1 MNVKLWWA
9 KRTAKRIE
17 KYENYEYKIQHL
29 IVENTKTLLQQ
40 LGDLSPEDRVKFAKD
55 MGYTEEKEEPRY
67 VSVKDKGDKK
77 DGNNTAKSIRKRQSV
92 GRSNSNGKK
101 R

>member
-17 KYENYEYKIQHL
+17 KYEHY
-29 IVENTKTLLQQ
+29 VTKVQLMACNETKKLVQQ
-40 LGDLSPEDRVKFAKD
+40 LGDLSPEDRIKFAKD

-77 DGNNTAKSIRKRQSV
+77 DGNNTAKSIRKRQPI